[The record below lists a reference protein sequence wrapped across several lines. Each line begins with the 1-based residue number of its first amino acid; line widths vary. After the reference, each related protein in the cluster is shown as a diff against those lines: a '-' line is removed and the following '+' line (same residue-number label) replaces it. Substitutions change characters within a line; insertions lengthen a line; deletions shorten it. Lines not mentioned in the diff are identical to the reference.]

1 MKLKNIRNFSII
13 AHIDHGKSTLSDRF
27 LEITGL
33 KKKNSN
39 ELVLDNMDLEKERGI
54 TIKSQTARMSFKA
67 KDGNEYILN
76 LIDTPGHMDFNY
88 EVSRSLAAC
97 EGALLLIDATQGIEA
112 QTIVN
117 YNLALDNNLTIIG
130 VINKIDLPS
139 ADVDRI
145 LTEIENILIIPKEE
159 VFKTSAKTG
168 VGAEE
173 LLQAIVDIIPPPEGE
188 LNAPLKALIIDSY
201 YDPFRGVILKT
212 RIFDGEIKAGD
223 KIVFMSSG
231 HSYEV
236 DEVGIYQLEHKKKDK
251 LSAGEV
257 GYIIGGIKKISD
269 VNIGDTITTASN
281 PAKEPLPGFKEMK
294 PMVFAGIFPID
305 SEKYED
311 LKVAIEKLKL
321 NDAALISTPYNS
333 PALGFGFRCGFLG
346 LLHLEIVQERI
357 EREFGIEII
366 ATAPNV
372 SYRIYLKPDE
382 YIEIT
387 NPADFPEK
395 QKIFKTEEPFVK
407 AIIIVPNDFV
417 GNVMQLMQ
425 ESRGIYKS
433 TEYLDAT
440 RVELIYEVPFAEIIF
455 DFVDRLKSVTKG
467 YASFDYELIGFRE
480 AELVKI
486 NILVHKKIVDAL
498 SIIAHK
504 EKAYYQARKIVS
516 KLREVIPRQL
526 FEVAIQASIG
536 SKVIAR
542 ESVKAIRKD
551 VTSKCYGG
559 DITRK
564 RKLLEKQKKGKKR
577 MKMIGTVEVPQE
589 AFLSIL
595 KVK

>member
-1 MKLKNIRNFSII
+1 MRLENIRNFSII
-13 AHIDHGKSTLSDRF
+13 AHIDHGKSTLSDRL
-27 LEITGL
+27 LELTGI
-33 KKKNSN
+33 KNRNSG
-39 ELVLDNMDLEKERGI
+39 ELVLDNMDLERERGI
-54 TIKSQTARMSFKA
+54 TIKSQTARMLYK
-67 KDGNEYILN
+67 KDNKEYILN

-97 EGALLLIDATQGIEA
+97 EGAILLIDATQGIEA

-117 YNLALDNNLTIIG
+117 YNLALDNNLEIIA
-130 VINKIDLPS
+130 VLNKIDLPS
-139 ADVDRI
+139 AEVEKT
-145 LTEIENILIIPKEE
+145 LTEIENILLIPAEE
-159 VFKTSAKTG
+159 VHKVSAKTG
-168 VGAEE
+168 EGVDK
-173 LLQAIVDIIPPPEGE
+173 LLDIIIERIPSPEGDMQK
-188 LNAPLKALIIDSY
+188 PLKALIIDSY
-201 YDPFRGVILKT
+201 YDSYRGVIVKV
-212 RIFDGEIKAGD
+212 RIFDGELKAGD
-223 KIVFMSSG
+223 KILLMSSN
-231 HSYEV
+231 HTYDV
-236 DEVGIYQLEHKKKDK
+236 DEVGYYQIEHKKSDSLK
-251 LSAGEV
+251 AGEV
-257 GYIIGGIKKISD
+257 GYIVAGIKQISD
-269 VNIGDTITTASN
+269 VKIGDTITLVKN
-281 PAKEPLPGFKEMK
+281 PTTERLPGFKEMK
-294 PMVFAGIFPID
+294 PMVFAGLFPVD
-305 SEKYED
+305 SDKYED

-372 SYRIYLKPDE
+372 SYRVYLQNNKML
-382 YIEIT
+382 EIT
-387 NPADFPEK
+387 NPAEFPEK
-395 QKIFKTEEPFVK
+395 QKILKTEEPYVK
-407 AIIIVPNDFV
+407 AIIIVPNDYI
-417 GNVMQLMQ
+417 GNVMTLVQ

-433 TEYLDAT
+433 TEYIDTT
-440 RVELIYEVPFAEIIF
+440 RVELIYEIPFAEIIF
-455 DFVDRLKSVTKG
+455 DFIDRLKSVTRG
-467 YASFDYELIGFRE
+467 YASFDYEFIGFRE
-480 AELVKI
+480 SELVKI
-486 NILVHKKIVDAL
+486 NILVHKKVVDAL
-498 SIIAHK
+498 SLITHK

-542 ESVKAIRKD
+542 ETVPALRKD
-551 VTSKCYGG
+551 VLAKCYGG

>member
-1 MKLKNIRNFSII
+1 MEIQNIRNFSII

-27 LEITGL
+27 LELTGL
-33 KKKNSN
+33 KKKNSAD
-39 ELVLDNMDLEKERGI
+39 LILDNMDLEKERGI
-54 TIKSQTARMSFKA
+54 TIKSQTARMRFKA
-67 KDGNEYILN
+67 ADGNEYILN

-117 YNLALDNNLTIIG
+117 YNLALDNNLVIIG

-139 ADVDRI
+139 AEVDRI
-145 LTEIENILIIPKEE
+145 LKEIENVLIIPKEE
-159 VFKTSAKTG
+159 IYQTSAKTG
-168 VGAEE
+168 RGAQE
-173 LLQAIVDIIPPPEGE
+173 LLQAIVDIIPHPKGDI
-188 LNAPLKALIIDSY
+188 NAPLKALIIDSY
-201 YDPFRGVILKT
+201 YDAFRGVILKT
-212 RIFDGEIKAGD
+212 RIFDGEIKAGE
-223 KIVFMSSG
+223 KILFISTG
-231 HSYEV
+231 HTYEV
-236 DEVGIYQLEHKKKDK
+236 GEVGIYRIEHNKTDK

-257 GYIIGGIKKISD
+257 GYIIAGIKKISD
-269 VNIGDTITTASN
+269 VNIGDTITNAN
-281 PAKEPLPGFKEMK
+281 KPAKEQLPGFKEMK

-372 SYRIYLKPDE
+372 SYRIYLQAGE
-382 YIEIT
+382 FIEIT

-407 AIIIVPNDFV
+407 AIIIVPNEFV
-417 GNVMQLMQ
+417 GNVMKLIQ

-433 TEYLDAT
+433 TEYLDTT
-440 RVELIYEVPFAEIIF
+440 RVELIYEIPFAEIIF

-467 YASFDYELIGFRE
+467 YASFDYEFIGFRE
-480 AELVKI
+480 SKLVKI
-486 NILVHKKIVDAL
+486 NIFVHKKIVDAL
-498 SIIAHK
+498 SLIAHK
-504 EKAYYQARKIVS
+504 EKAYYKARKIVS
-516 KLREVIPRQL
+516 KLREVIPKQL

-542 ESVKAIRKD
+542 ETVSAIRKD